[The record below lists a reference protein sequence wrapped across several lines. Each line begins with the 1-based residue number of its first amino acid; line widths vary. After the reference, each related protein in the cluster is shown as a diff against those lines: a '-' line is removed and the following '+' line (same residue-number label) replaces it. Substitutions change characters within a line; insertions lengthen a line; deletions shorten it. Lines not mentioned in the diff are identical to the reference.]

1 MRCDAPCREHGGP
14 TSTVQQRHRA
24 ARAGK
29 TSRASVPPR
38 FWWPAVFPTRQD
50 RDSAAPGAETGAAA
64 RWSPTAWHGNGPES
78 METPPLRPAKTIG
91 RAASRAVE
99 EAGHNFRLSQHP
111 PRRFTCRAGCM
122 PREGFKLRLYEALY
136 GRRAVEN
143 RLRFLVPTS
152 ERHGRALPAAIPPSS
167 GVIRGSIFVPLPVE

>member
-14 TSTVQQRHRA
+14 TSTVQQRYRV

-50 RDSAAPGAETGAAA
+50 PDSAAPGAETGAAA
-64 RWSPTAWHGNGPES
+64 RWSPTAWHGNGPGS
-78 METPPLRPAKTIG
+78 METPSLRPGKTIG

-122 PREGFKLRLYEALY
+122 PRERFKLRLYEAVY

-143 RLRFLVPTS
+143 PLRFLVPTP
-152 ERHGRALPAAIPPSS
+152 ERHGRALLAAMSPRSS
-167 GVIRGSIFVPLPVE
+167 SVIRG